1 MAETSNGG
9 GRATNLS
16 AGVSALSMAT
26 PEGGITV
33 PVSTSQFYQE
43 WKYVWCHTD
52 HPRSRYDGWRLPP
65 SKMARN

>member
-9 GRATNLS
+9 GRAANLS

-43 WKYVWCHTD
+43 WKPIHLLSYW
-52 HPRSRYDGWRLPP
+52 PRS
-65 SKMARN
+65 